1 MGLGEYERQRVADF
15 LEENW
20 SAFVESLTA
29 HYDSDEAESIAEEIV
44 TALKGE

>member
-1 MGLGEYERQRVADF
+1 MKLEEYERQRVADF

-20 SAFVESLTA
+20 SQFVDFMAS
-29 HYDSDEAESIAEEIV
+29 HYDDEAEQIAEEIV